1 MTESTSALATAVHLL
16 ISGDAALWRIIAV
29 SIFVSIAALA
39 AAAPIALAAA
49 YMLANRTF
57 AGRRFI
63 LAALQSLLS
72 FPTVAVGLILYL
84 LLSRRGVLGAFDLLF
99 TPTAMAIG
107 QALIVFP
114 VLTIFALSAL
124 QKNDNRIFE
133 TAKTLGASKIR
144 AALTEIAE
152 ARFGIIAALL
162 TGFGRAISEV
172 GCALMV
178 GGNIAGYTRNI
189 TTAIALETGAGKF
202 AEGIALGIVLVF
214 LALIASALLSWL
226 QGTNKP

>member
-1 MTESTSALATAVHLL
+1 MTESTSAFALALQLL
-16 ISGDAALWRIIAV
+16 FSGDAALWRIIGV
-29 SIFVSIAALA
+29 SLVVALA
-39 AAAPIALAAA
+39 ALLAATPPALAAA
-49 YMLANRTF
+49 YWLANRNF
-57 AGRRFI
+57 AGRRFV
-63 LAALQSLLS
+63 LAVLQSLLS

-99 TPTAMAIG
+99 TPAAMAAG
-107 QALIVFP
+107 QAIIVFP
-114 VLTIFALSAL
+114 VLTVFALAAL
-124 QKNDNRIFE
+124 QKNDNRIGE
-133 TAKTLGASKIR
+133 TAQTLGASKLR
-144 AALTEIAE
+144 AAITEMAE

-202 AEGIALGIVLVF
+202 AEGIALGMVLVF
-214 LALIASALLSWL
+214 LALVASALLSWV
-226 QGTNKP
+226 QGGRQ